1 MSIRSFILGSWLVL
15 LASMPALAQS
25 GTPVVT
31 DSRIKTFVYNENDV
45 YNILTHYG
53 YQSNI
58 EFGRN
63 ESVQTISVGDRIG
76 WQVIPAGRRLFIK
89 AMEERAHTNMTVVTN
104 KRAYQFDLSSSGQVP
119 LHPSEELVY
128 VVRFFYP
135 DEQPTMPS
143 PPLYSDGMSSS
154 ALSHT
159 PPVTPIA
166 AQSNANYQYTFT
178 GPAEAAPV
186 RIYDDGHATY
196 FKFSQVIAP
205 PQFFVL
211 TSDGREHPVQMQQ
224 GPNGEMMVATVAPRF
239 SIRQGAAQVTVF
251 NEAFSPQQSM

>member
-1 MSIRSFILGSWLVL
+1 MIARRLVFCAL
-15 LASMPALAQS
+15 LAMALPVQAVAQS
-25 GTPVVT
+25 GVPVVT

-45 YNILTHYG
+45 YNVLTHYG

-63 ESVQTISVGDRIG
+63 EEVQTISIGDRIG

-89 AMEERAHTNMTVVTN
+89 ALEERAHTNMTVVTN

-119 LHPSEELVY
+119 LHPTEELVY

-135 DEQPTMPS
+135 DEQPSLPS
-143 PPLYSDGMSSS
+143 PPVYSDGASYGGMPS
-154 ALSHT
+154 AA
-159 PPVTPIA
+159 PIQPA
-166 AQSNANYQYTFT
+166 VVHGAQNFNYTFT

-186 RIYDDGHATY
+186 RIYDDGRSTY
-196 FKFSQVIAP
+196 FKFPQLQRV

-211 TSDGREHPVQMQQ
+211 TPDGREHPVQTQM
-224 GPNGEMMVATVAPRF
+224 GAGGEVVVATVAPRF
-239 SIRQGAAQVTVF
+239 SIRQGGVQVIVF
-251 NEAFSPQQSM
+251 NEAYSPQQSM